1 MVIGTKE
8 KEEMDVNYLEKLRK
22 KLSDLCDI
30 GEFIMGLIV
39 VIGIVIA
46 LIGLVP
52 EMISFWTNRH
62 QAGSFMD
69 FLEAVSL
76 VVIGIEFAK
85 MLCKPNTS
93 NIIEALI
100 FLIARQM
107 IISHAGATE
116 MLLSVIA
123 ICILFSFRRIMLAT
137 RPDKHH
143 HVPNI
148 LRAMKIAQTEE
159 FQEALE
165 KLEPENKENAK
176 NEASQKEI
184 SGNIDDFWTD

>member
-1 MVIGTKE
+1 MKF
-8 KEEMDVNYLEKLRK
+8 LEKLRK
-22 KLSDLCDI
+22 RLSDICDI

-46 LIGLVP
+46 LIGLIP
-52 EMISFWTNRH
+52 EMMQFWTNRH
-62 QAGSFMD
+62 QAGSFME

-107 IISHAGATE
+107 IISHQGPME
-116 MLLSVIA
+116 MLLFVIA
-123 ICILFSFRRIMLAT
+123 ICILFLFRRIMLAT
-137 RPDKHH
+137 RPDNEHH

-148 LRAMKIAQTEE
+148 VKALKLVQTEE
-159 FQEALE
+159 FRRAMEELE
-165 KLEPENKENAK
+165 EEKDKAVVQNDGDKTG
-176 NEASQKEI
+176 
-184 SGNIDDFWTD
+184 GNIDDFWTD